1 MTMTIAPGTRLGPYE
16 ITTKLGEGGMGEVY
30 RATDSNLRR
39 EVAIKVLPAAFTEDK
54 ERLARFEREA
64 QLLAQL
70 NHPNIAQ
77 IYGLEKSGETRAL
90 VMELVEGPTLDERLA
105 SGSFSITESLS
116 IALQLALALEEAH
129 EKGIVHRDLKPQNIK
144 ASGEGKVKVLDFGLA
159 KAMDPTA
166 GSVASAADFARS
178 PTIMNSPTLTAAH
191 GTQLGV
197 ILGTAA
203 YMAPEQARGAA
214 VDKRADIWAF
224 GVVLFEMISGRRL
237 FEGELVTDVLANV
250 LKSEVDFGALPPDAP
265 PALRTLL
272 RRCLARNPKNR
283 MRDIGDARLVL
294 EELAAGKTEE
304 PAPIAPASALAPPR
318 SFRAQL
324 LPWALAAFAALAATF
339 FAVAH
344 LRAPRV
350 EPARLIR
357 FQLAPPESST
367 PTRRGNSFELSP
379 DGRYLALTADGE
391 LWVRALDSVASQ
403 RIAGIQDATYPFW
416 SPDAAWIGFFAD
428 GQLKRVPR
436 DGGQAQKIC
445 DAVDG
450 RGATWGPDGSIVY
463 SDAQRSRGLW
473 RVGAQGGTPKS
484 VTQTPAGLLNHVH
497 RYPQF
502 LPDGRSFLFLYLAAS
517 PEVAGT
523 YVGNLDGSAPVRVL
537 ASADQARFAPVGPDS
552 ASGYLLFRRESTLL
566 AQAFDS
572 ARRQTSGEP
581 TVVAEGVG
589 TAVNTGS
596 GAFALSANGILAW
609 SSAESSRGELVWF
622 DRSGKRL
629 AAVNSEMRE
638 LQGLALAHGDRRL
651 AYGTGEPSDIWLQ
664 SLPAGEPSRFTFGP
678 DPGWAYP
685 VWSPDGNDLAYTTW
699 DLAGLPKYEI
709 RRRRADR
716 AGAEETL
723 IQSHEALYPW
733 DWTPGGQALLYGEG
747 ERELWLLPL
756 TGERKPRLFLPANGK
771 QVYAQFSP
779 DGRLLAYAGIVE
791 GRSEVLVTT
800 VPPSGALWQIS
811 TAGGAMPRWRRDG
824 RELYFRTTGGT
835 LMAVALGT
843 GSGADAI
850 DERGAPQ
857 ALFAG
862 IPSSGNTPIFTYSP
876 ADDGQR
882 FLVAASR
889 DAASSPITVAVNW
902 QTALANPNAKP
913 DAP

>member
-1 MTMTIAPGTRLGPYE
+1 
-16 ITTKLGEGGMGEVY
+16 
-30 RATDSNLRR
+30 
-39 EVAIKVLPAAFTEDK
+39 
-54 ERLARFEREA
+54 
-64 QLLAQL
+64 
-70 NHPNIAQ
+70 
-77 IYGLEKSGETRAL
+77 
-90 VMELVEGPTLDERLA
+90 
-105 SGSFSITESLS
+105 
-116 IALQLALALEEAH
+116 
-129 EKGIVHRDLKPQNIK
+129 
-144 ASGEGKVKVLDFGLA
+144 
-159 KAMDPTA
+159 
-166 GSVASAADFARS
+166 
-178 PTIMNSPTLTAAH
+178 
-191 GTQLGV
+191 
-197 ILGTAA
+197 
-203 YMAPEQARGAA
+203 
-214 VDKRADIWAF
+214 
-224 GVVLFEMISGRRL
+224 

-250 LKSEVDFGALPPDAP
+250 LKSEVDFATLPPDTP
-265 PALRTLL
+265 PAIRTLL

-294 EELAAGKTEE
+294 EEVAAGKTEE
-304 PAPIAPASALAPPR
+304 QLPVATASATAPPR
-318 SFRAQL
+318 SFLARL
-324 LPWALAAFAALAATF
+324 LPWALAASAALAAIY
-339 FAVAH
+339 FATAH

-367 PTRRGNSFELSP
+367 PTRRGNSFEISP

-403 RIAGIQDATYPFW
+403 RLAGVEGATYPFW
-416 SPDAAWIGFFAD
+416 SPDAAWIGYFAD
-428 GQLKRVPR
+428 GQLKKVPR
-436 DGGQAQKIC
+436 LGGQAQKIC

-450 RGATWGPDGSIVY
+450 RGATWGSDGSIVY
-463 SDAQRSRGLW
+463 SDAGGSRGLW
-473 RVGAQGGTPKS
+473 RVGAQGGTAKS
-484 VTQTPAGLLNHVH
+484 VTQTPAGVVNHLH

-502 LPDGRSFLFLYLAAS
+502 LPDGQSFLFLYLASS

-523 YVGNLDGSAPVRVL
+523 YVGNLDGSAPVRAL
-537 ASADQARFAPVGPDS
+537 ASADQARFVPVGPDS
-552 ASGYLLFRRESTLL
+552 ASGFLLFRRESTLM

-572 ARRQTSGEP
+572 GRRQTSGEP
-581 TVVAEGVG
+581 AVIAEGVG
-589 TAVNTGS
+589 TSLNTGS
-596 GAFALSANGILAW
+596 GAFTVSTNGILAW
-609 SSAESSRGELVWF
+609 TDAKAGGGELVWF

-629 AAVNSEMRE
+629 AAVNSEMRV

-651 AYGTGEPSDIWLQ
+651 AYGTGEPSDIWVQ

-716 AGAEETL
+716 GSAEETL
-723 IQSHEALYPW
+723 IQSHNSLYPW
-733 DWTPGGQALLYGEG
+733 DWTPDGQALIYNEG
-747 ERELWLLPL
+747 EQELWFLPL

-779 DGRLLAYAGIVE
+779 DGRLLAYAGDVE

-811 TAGGAMPRWRRDG
+811 TGGGAMPRWRRDG
-824 RELYFRTTGGT
+824 HELYFRTTGGT
-835 LMAVALGT
+835 LMAVALGA
-843 GSGADAI
+843 GSGAAAI
-850 DERGAPQ
+850 DERGAPL

-889 DAASSPITVAVNW
+889 VEASPPITVAVNW
-902 QTALANPNAKP
+902 QNALANRNANRETP
-913 DAP
+913 

>member
-1 MTMTIAPGTRLGPYE
+1 MTAGPRIGTRLGPYE
-16 ITTKLGEGGMGEVY
+16 ITAKLGEGGMGEVY
-30 RATDSNLRR
+30 RATDSRLKR

-70 NHPNIAQ
+70 HHPNIAS
-77 IYGLEKSGETRAL
+77 IFGLEESGGVKAL
-90 VMELVEGPTLDERLA
+90 VMELVEGPTLAERLEA
-105 SGSFSITESLS
+105 GPLSFTESFSF
-116 IALQLALALEEAH
+116 ALQIAQALEEAH

-144 ASGEGKVKVLDFGLA
+144 ASSEGKIKVLDFGLA
-159 KAMDPTA
+159 KAMDATP
-166 GSVASAADFARS
+166 GSASAADLARS
-178 PTIMNSPTLTAAH
+178 PTIMNSPTLTAVH

-203 YMAPEQARGAA
+203 YMAPEQARGVA
-214 VDKRADIWAF
+214 VDKRADIWGF
-224 GVVLFEMISGRRL
+224 GVVLFEMLSGRRL

-250 LKSEVDFGALPPDAP
+250 LKSEVDFGALPADTP
-265 PALRTLL
+265 PAIRTLL
-272 RRCLARNPKNR
+272 RRCLARNPRNR
-283 MRDIGDARLVL
+283 VRDIGDARLVL
-294 EELAAGKTEE
+294 EELIAGKSE
-304 PAPIAPASALAPPR
+304 APATVSASAASLPPR
-318 SFRAQL
+318 SAARF
-324 LPWALAAFAALAATF
+324 LPWALAAVGALAAIY
-339 FAVAH
+339 FAVGQP
-344 LRAPRV
+344 RAPLA

-357 FQLAPPESST
+357 FQIAPPESST

-379 DGRYLALTADGE
+379 DGRYLAMTAAGE
-391 LWVRALDSVASQ
+391 LWVRALASVSSQ
-403 RIAGIQDATYPFW
+403 RIAGISDATYPFW

-428 GQLKRVPR
+428 GQLKKVPR

-445 DAVDG
+445 DAIDG
-450 RGATWGPDGSIVY
+450 RGATWGPDGVIVY
-463 SDAQRSRGLW
+463 SDAQGRRGLW
-473 RVGAQGGTPKS
+473 RVGAQGGTPKA
-484 VTQTPAGLLNHVH
+484 VTQTPAGEANHVH

-523 YVGNLDGSAPVRVL
+523 YVGSVDGSPPVRVL
-537 ASADQARFAPVGPDS
+537 ESGDQARFTADS
-552 ASGYLLFRRESTLL
+552 PGSAIGFLLFRRESTLM
-566 AQAFDS
+566 AQPFDVG
-572 ARRQTSGEP
+572 RRVTVGEP

-596 GAFALSANGILAW
+596 GAFSLSAIGVLAW
-609 SSAESSRGELVWF
+609 SSTEASSSELVWF
-622 DRSGKRL
+622 DRSGQRL
-629 AAVNSEMRE
+629 AMVNSEMRE

-651 AYGTGEPSDIWLQ
+651 AYGTGEPSDIWVQ

-685 VWSPDGNDLAYTTW
+685 VWSPDGTDLAYTTW
-699 DLAGLPKYEI
+699 DLAGLPAYEI

-723 IQSHEALYPW
+723 IRSHTTIYPW
-733 DWTPGGQALLYGEG
+733 DWTPDGRALLYGNG
-747 ERELWLLPL
+747 EDELWLLPL
-756 TGERKPRLFLPANGK
+756 AGERKPMLFLPSHGK

-779 DGRLLAYAGIVE
+779 DGRLLAYAGEVE

-811 TAGGAMPRWRRDG
+811 TYGGAMPRWRRDG
-824 RELYFRTTGGT
+824 REIFFRASDGT
-835 LMAVALGT
+835 LMAVALGA
-843 GSGADAI
+843 GSGASAI
-850 DERGAPQ
+850 DERAAPR

-876 ADDGQR
+876 ADDGER

-889 DAASSPITVAVNW
+889 PAARSPITVAVNW
-902 QTALANPNAKP
+902 QSALEKRAGGGS
-913 DAP
+913 